1 MVAAVHFI
9 ATAEDYAEML
19 DYLGE
24 PNTVSLHPWPVVHA
38 PLERWTREQAL
49 SAQQV
54 MVVHRDFGPAK
65 VIRPGDPAMAEST
78 KAGLFNRLNWDRLAP
93 PGDDGLVDSNTSP
106 VIFWQTGQAGDGSL
120 HESSLGS
127 QADSMSAIGADYE
140 RWVNRTM
147 AWIKRRGTK
156 IWGLE
161 RSKIRPDLNIAFPH
175 VSAVY
180 ALPAALAALEA
191 GVPAR

>member
-9 ATAEDYAEML
+9 ATTEDHADLL
-19 DYLGE
+19 DHLGE
-24 PNTVSLHPWPVVHA
+24 PNMVSLHPWPAVNV

-54 MVVHRDFGPAK
+54 MIVNRDFGPVK
-65 VIRPGDPAMAEST
+65 VIRPGDPAMAEGT

-93 PGDDGLVDSNTSP
+93 PGDDGLVDANTSP
-106 VIFWQTGQAGDGSL
+106 VIFWQAGHTGDGSL

-140 RWVNRTM
+140 RWVNRTT
-147 AWIKRRGTK
+147 AWVKRRGTK

-180 ALPAALAALEA
+180 ALPTALAALEA
-191 GVPAR
+191 GVAAR